1 MSILTLA
8 SGASASRGY
17 EYYQGKKVLRAEQ
30 IGETKYQGRVLG
42 RGGAYDV
49 LIDTTHARSSSCT
62 CPHAAGTRKIC
73 KHMVALYFTV
83 FPQEAVKYWQDWE
96 EAMREEERLQAE
108 MDNRLEQAIRR
119 MTKAQLQ
126 EALTDLLGECP
137 EWLYEQ
143 FLYTYVDM
151 EDLEDDDPD
160 DWDDFDEPDDW
171 EE

>member
-17 EYYQGKKVLRAEQ
+17 DYYRGKKVLQAEQ
-30 IGETKYQGRVLG
+30 IGETKYQGKVLG

-49 LIDTTHARSSSCT
+49 MIDTAHARSCSCT

-73 KHMVALYFTV
+73 KHMVALYFTA
-83 FPQEAVKYWQDWE
+83 FPDEAVKYWQDWE
-96 EAMREEERLQAE
+96 EAVRKEERQQEEL
-108 MDNRLEQAIRR
+108 DNRLREALNRL
-119 MTKAQLQ
+119 TKAQLLD
-126 EALTDLLGECP
+126 ALTSLLDECP

-160 DWDDFDEPDDW
+160 DWDGIDESDDW
-171 EE
+171 EK